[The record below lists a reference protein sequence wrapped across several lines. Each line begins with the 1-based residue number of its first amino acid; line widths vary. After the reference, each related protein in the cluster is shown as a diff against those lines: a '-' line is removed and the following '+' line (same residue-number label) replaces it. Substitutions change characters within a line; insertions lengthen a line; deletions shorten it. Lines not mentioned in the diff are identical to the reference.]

1 MSEQTTIQIP
11 KHIRK
16 IFKEWALDFHDAGRR
31 FGKPESMQLAAHLD
45 FYRTIS
51 SPTAVKWSFLQELL
65 YIAVG
70 HIANDYSSVE
80 DERTRRHLFNL
91 QHESREMAAWL
102 SGVLRLPNIYTWDA
116 CGNRVVVYES
126 P

>member
-1 MSEQTTIQIP
+1 MSDQTTIQIP

-16 IFKEWALDFHDAGRR
+16 IFKEWALDFKDAYQQ
-31 FGKPESMQLAAHLD
+31 FGMPESAQLAVHLD

-51 SPTAVKWSFLQELL
+51 SPTPVKWSFLQELL

-70 HIANDYSSVE
+70 HIAKDYSSVE
-80 DERTRRHLFNL
+80 DERTRKHLFNL
-91 QHESREMAAWL
+91 QHESKEMAAWL

-116 CGNRVVVYES
+116 AGNRVVVYES

>member
-1 MSEQTTIQIP
+1 MTDQTTIQIP

-16 IFKEWALDFHDAGRR
+16 IFKEWALDFKDAAQR
-31 FGKPESMQLAAHLD
+31 FGLPETRQLAARLD

-51 SPTAVKWSFLQELL
+51 SPTPIKWSFLHELL
-65 YIAVG
+65 HIAAG
-70 HIANDYSSVE
+70 HIAKDYSSVE
-80 DERTRRHLFNL
+80 DARTRKHLFNL

-102 SGVLRLPNIYTWDA
+102 SGVLRMPNIYTWDA
-116 CGNRVVVYES
+116 DGERVVVHEL